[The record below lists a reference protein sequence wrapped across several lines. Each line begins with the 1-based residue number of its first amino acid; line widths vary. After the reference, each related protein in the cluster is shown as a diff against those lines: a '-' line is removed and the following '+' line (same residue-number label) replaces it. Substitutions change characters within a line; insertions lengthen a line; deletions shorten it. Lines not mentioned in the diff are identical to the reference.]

1 MTLPEKKCDS
11 QFWGA
16 KTKARETDDG
26 DVFHS
31 IQAQEN
37 GLAVNNFRAIP
48 KSETFG
54 CFQKCFFF

>member
-1 MTLPEKKCDS
+1 MSLPEKKCDS
-11 QFWGA
+11 QFWAA

-37 GLAVNNFRAIP
+37 GLAVNN
-48 KSETFG
+48 
-54 CFQKCFFF
+54 